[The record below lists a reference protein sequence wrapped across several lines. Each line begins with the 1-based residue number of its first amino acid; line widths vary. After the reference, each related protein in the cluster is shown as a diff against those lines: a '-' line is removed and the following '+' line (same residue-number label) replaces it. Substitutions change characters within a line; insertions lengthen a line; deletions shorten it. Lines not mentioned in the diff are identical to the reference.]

1 MLLAKLKRINPDY
14 ILLVGCIL
22 LAGGIS
28 FSRALLSIGEGFIVI
43 SGLVRVPNW
52 DKTTLK
58 NNYWIVLGYIFLLG
72 LISYFTSQDLIIW
85 ERKLIMKLPLVL
97 LPIGMLFSYRF
108 SLKQFFY
115 LLLIYSVSI
124 CIVALSTTVN
134 YFLHYEEINALIIQS
149 RAIEV
154 IGGINHI
161 YFSIFNSFSILAL
174 GYVYVNFNRFK
185 VAGGL
190 KTVVL
195 VVGLL
200 NLICLHI
207 LSART
212 GLVGFY
218 FSLFLLGILL
228 VVKYKKIKPALIGG
242 AVAVVLLTGAY
253 LSVGSFKNRI
263 ENTIT
268 DFKITYNNEN
278 PNFRSFAMRFE
289 AWKTAIHIIK
299 DNGAYGVGMGDV
311 EAEMQERY
319 EIDRTLLVYENRIPP
334 HNQFLNDGVAYGVL
348 GIALLLL
355 LFALPF
361 GGQKLITHP
370 VFLAFWGIVLMGFM
384 FESVLERQRGVAFVT
399 FFLFF
404 IQGFIKAEQEQVK

>member
-1 MLLAKLKRINPDY
+1 MLLAKLKRINPDH
-14 ILLVGCIL
+14 ILLFGCIL

-28 FSRALLSIGEGFIVI
+28 FSRALLSLGEGLIVI
-43 SGLVRVPNW
+43 SGLIRIPNW
-52 DKTTLK
+52 DKATLK
-58 NNYWIVLGYIFLLG
+58 NSYWIVLGYMFLLG
-72 LISYFTSQDLIIW
+72 LISYFTSQDLIVW
-85 ERKLIMKLPLVL
+85 ERKLIMKLPMIL

-115 LLLIYSVSI
+115 LLLVYAVSV
-124 CIVALSTTVN
+124 CIIALGTTVN

-154 IGGINHI
+154 MGGINHI

-174 GYVYVNFNRFK
+174 GYVYFNFNRFK
-185 VAGGL
+185 VGGEL

-195 VVGLL
+195 IVGLL

-228 VVKYKKIKPALIGG
+228 VVKYKKLKLALIGG
-242 AVAVVLLTGAY
+242 AVAVILLTGAY
-253 LSVGSFKNRI
+253 LTVGSFKNRV
-263 ENTIT
+263 ENTVT

-289 AWKTAIHIIK
+289 AWKTAVHIIK

-319 EIDRTLLVYENRIPP
+319 ETDRTLLVLENRIPP

-361 GGQKLITHP
+361 GGQKLIAHP

-384 FESVLERQRGVAFVT
+384 FESVLERQRGVAFVA